1 MRVLLIMFLASLLVA
16 EDTLPSFTS
25 IYIANMWIDH
35 GAELLIIGIV
45 VLFVIV
51 YAVREKRLKNR
62 FESLLSGIGD
72 GVYGIDEKGRCIWI
86 NDQALEMLGYTEAE
100 VMGQD
105 THTLFHHHTTTDR
118 LYPSEECPIHQTLQD
133 QQIRHEDDFFIRHD
147 GTLFPVSIT
156 VAPSNHHAAI
166 VVFKDITE
174 RQAIENALKRS
185 EERFRLLVE
194 NMHSGVAVYR
204 PTEDGNDFVFQ
215 QINPAV
221 SRIDGVSPDEV
232 IGRGVGEV
240 FPGAEEMGIMHVFR
254 RVHRTGIAEHFPTR
268 FYQDGRISGW
278 RENYIYKISTG
289 EIVAIYDDVSER
301 MMLERN
307 LEKANRELKEKNRQL
322 QELAMSDGLT
332 HIPNRRLFDE
342 IFEKTYREA
351 LREAK
356 SLAVLMIDV
365 DNFKAYNDHYGHQAG
380 DEVLIQI
387 AAALKSTL
395 HRPSDIVAR
404 YGGEEFTVLLKDID
418 CLGAEKV
425 ADALMQGVMDLHI
438 VHAYS
443 DAGNCVSISIGIAI
457 KKIHSAT
464 SQEDLLKYAD
474 KALYEAKRQGRN
486 RFHVIGC

>member
-1 MRVLLIMFLASLLVA
+1 MVRLFLIMLLASSLGGG
-16 EDTLPSFTS
+16 DTPPPTNTYYSDIWNQHT
-25 IYIANMWIDH
+25 N
-35 GAELLIIGIV
+35 EVLIIGTIFL
-45 VLFVIV
+45 LFIV
-51 YAVREKRLKNR
+51 YAMREKRLNSR
-62 FESLLSGIGD
+62 FESLLNGIGD

-86 NDQALEMLGYTEAE
+86 NGQALEMLGFRQSE

-105 THTLFHHHTTTDR
+105 THALFHHHTTMDR
-118 LYPSEECPIHQTLQD
+118 LYPAEECPIHQTLHD
-133 QQIRHEDDFFIRHD
+133 RNIRHVDDFFLRQD

-221 SRIDGVSPDEV
+221 SRIDGVSPEDA
-232 IGRGVGEV
+232 IGKVVSEV
-240 FPGAEEMGIMHVFR
+240 FPGAEEMGIMSVFK
-254 RVHRTGIAEHFPTR
+254 RVYRTGIAEHFPTC

-307 LEKANRELKEKNRQL
+307 LEKANRELKEKNRLL
-322 QELAMSDGLT
+322 QELAMLDGLT
-332 HIPNRRLFDE
+332 HIANRRLFDE
-342 IFEKTYREA
+342 IFDKTYRETY
-351 LREAK
+351 RESK

-380 DEVLIQI
+380 DEVLIRI
-387 AAALKSTL
+387 AAALKAAL
-395 HRPSDIVAR
+395 HRPSDSVAR
-404 YGGEEFTVLLKDID
+404 YGGEEFTVLLKDVD
-418 CLGAEKV
+418 CRGAEKV
-425 ADALMQGVMDLHI
+425 ADALMQSVTDLNME
-438 VHAYS
+438 HAYS
-443 DAGNCVSISIGIAI
+443 DAGNRVSISIGIAI
-457 KKIHSAT
+457 KKEHSGI
-464 SQEDLLKYAD
+464 SQEELLKHAD
-474 KALYEAKRQGRN
+474 DALYEAKREGRN